1 MRMVK
6 RPQIPVSINPHASM
20 PTQPPFRNYQQ
31 PGEVE
36 ITRFE
41 MQRVFEGREEGLAV
55 LLGYLY
61 CANCETPGR
70 HIVEYRVFVNRLD
83 DLVLRG
89 RCSACSG
96 PAGRYLETGED
107 PVLAERIQAMVREGR
122 SMGR

>member
-1 MRMVK
+1 MRMLK

-107 PVLAERIQAMVREGR
+107 PVLAERIQAMVRER
-122 SMGR
+122 SRL